1 MEKSKIQ
8 RQLPASIATVPC
20 PLLVHGDGYVEW
32 GNEVFSSEFGIR
44 PTAMRHLK
52 TRELLWC
59 LGVQDPLAGMIA
71 EGVTFDHWEVPPLSQ
86 VLSALHLRQ
95 VRLEATNGTQLF
107 MLIISDCPENLGLWH
122 EEPKQ
127 L

>member
-1 MEKSKIQ
+1 
-8 RQLPASIATVPC
+8 
-20 PLLVHGDGYVEW
+20 
-32 GNEVFSSEFGIR
+32 VFSSEFGIR
-44 PTAMRHLK
+44 PTAMKHLK

-95 VRLEATNGTQLF
+95 VRLEPTNGTQLF
-107 MLIISDCPENLGLWH
+107 MLIISDRPENLGLWH
-122 EEPKQ
+122 EECKQ
-127 L
+127 S